1 MIKQIF
7 RFIIVDRFIP
17 LKNIDKNDFNRLS
30 DFESVEWRV
39 RVIQNGGIYKRE
51 WLKRLDNERNK
62 NKTENQT

>member
-7 RFIIVDRFIP
+7 RFIIGDRFIP

-39 RVIQNGGIYKRE
+39 RVIQNGGFIKG
-51 WLKRLDNERNK
+51 NG
-62 NKTENQT
+62 